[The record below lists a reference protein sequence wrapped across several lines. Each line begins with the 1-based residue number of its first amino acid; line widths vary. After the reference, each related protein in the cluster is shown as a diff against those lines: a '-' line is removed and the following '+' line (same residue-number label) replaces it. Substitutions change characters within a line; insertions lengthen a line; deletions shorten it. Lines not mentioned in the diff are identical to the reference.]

1 MFVFLIIIGFISLF
15 ALLAVAFSV
24 FMRWLI
30 DNKISKIKNINPR
43 LVIFIN
49 KANNKK

>member
-1 MFVFLIIIGFISLF
+1 MFVFLIIIGFIFLIAVF
-15 ALLAVAFSV
+15 AVAFSV

-30 DNKISKIKNINPR
+30 DNKISKIKNIKPR

-49 KANNKK
+49 RANKK